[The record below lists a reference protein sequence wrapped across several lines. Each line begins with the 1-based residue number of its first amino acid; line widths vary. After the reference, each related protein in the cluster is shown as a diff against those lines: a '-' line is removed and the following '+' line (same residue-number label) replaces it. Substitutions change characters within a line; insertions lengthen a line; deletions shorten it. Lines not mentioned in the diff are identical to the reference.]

1 MHTTLFLLYSSAY
14 YTISAVQKCILH
26 YFYCPEVH
34 TTLFLLYSSAYYTIS
49 AVQKCILHYF
59 YCTVVHTTLFLQ
71 YRSAYYTIST
81 VQKCILHY
89 FCSVWDVCMHFLMCC
104 DVSGVQYWR
113 YDSENDQVITGDSYP
128 RLISEGFP
136 GVSGPLDTAYY
147 DRRDAHI
154 YFFRGSQVT
163 AANILQ
169 LTCKMNDYR
178 TNQIVR

>member
-1 MHTTLFLLYSSAY
+1 MHTTLFLLYRSAY
-14 YTISAVQKCILH
+14 YTISAVHKCILH

-34 TTLFLLYSSAYYTIS
+34 TTLFLLSRSAYYTIS

-59 YCTVVHTTLFLQ
+59 CSTEVHTTLFLLS
-71 YRSAYYTIST
+71 RSAYYTISA
-81 VQKCILHY
+81 VFEMH
-89 FCSVWDVCMHFLMCC
+89 VMHFLMCC

-169 LTCKMNDYR
+169 LTCKMNDNR